1 MLELFLFIYLKVF
14 IYLATLGLSCGMPD
28 LPSLLQLMD
37 LLAAACRIKFADQ
50 ESNLGPLHWECGIL
64 VTGPAGKSLGL
75 FLFLKLTVIIMG
87 LVAPSVLFFTYFVL

>member
-28 LPSLLQLMD
+28 LPSLLQHMD

-50 ESNLGPLHWECGIL
+50 ESNLGPLHWEL
-64 VTGPAGKSLGL
+64 
-75 FLFLKLTVIIMG
+75 
-87 LVAPSVLFFTYFVL
+87 SVLAARPPGKCQGPMY